1 MTQYYNDPNSLK
13 KHGKSFY
20 WASFF
25 LPKRNKDA
33 ATKLYSICRFFDDLA
48 DDNNEDQ
55 TKILT
60 GEFKKIC
67 DDLSHPINEFFTSH
81 NLSIKILGDL
91 VDGLVKDQTDVRIKN
106 EKELIQY
113 AYQVA
118 GTVGLM
124 MSPLIMV
131 NNNKANKHAI
141 DLGIAMQLT
150 NIARDIYE
158 DALMNRIYLPQD
170 WISNTDI
177 SELTDISS
185 NKDLIQIKGAIKRLI
200 LLSETYYKNGFA
212 GMRYIPL
219 KTRLAIFF
227 AAKIYRAIGQKIKK
241 NRYEYSYKRIYI
253 STIEKLFI
261 TFISIPEFVFL
272 NLRYNKYQLVRE
284 IFQNENL

>member
-170 WISNTDI
+170 WISNTNI

-185 NKDLIQIKGAIKRLI
+185 NKDLIQIKSAIKKLI

-241 NRYEYSYKRIYI
+241 NRYEYSYKRIYV

-284 IFQNENL
+284 IFKNENL

>member
-67 DDLSHPINEFFTSH
+67 DDLSHPINKFFTSH

-170 WISNTDI
+170 WISNTNI

-185 NKDLIQIKGAIKRLI
+185 NKDLIQIKSAIKRLI

-241 NRYEYSYKRIYI
+241 NRYEYSYKRIYV

-261 TFISIPEFVFL
+261 TFISVPEFVFL

>member
-177 SELTDISS
+177 SELTNISS
-185 NKDLIQIKGAIKRLI
+185 NKDLIQIKSAIKRLI

-241 NRYEYSYKRIYI
+241 NRYEYSYKRIYV

>member
-48 DDNNEDQ
+48 DDNSEDQ

-67 DDLSHPINEFFTSH
+67 YDLSHPINEFFTSH

-170 WISNTDI
+170 WISNTNI

-185 NKDLIQIKGAIKRLI
+185 NKDLIQIKSAIKRLI

-241 NRYEYSYKRIYI
+241 NRYEYSYKRIYV

>member
-1 MTQYYNDPNSLK
+1 VTQYYNDPNSLK

-25 LPKRNKDA
+25 LPKKSKDA
-33 ATKLYSICRFFDDLA
+33 ASKLYSICRFFDDLA

-55 TKILT
+55 TRLLKK
-60 GEFKKIC
+60 EFKKIC
-67 DDLSHPINEFFTSH
+67 DDLNHPINLFFKAH
-81 NLSIKILGDL
+81 NVSIKILGDL
-91 VDGLVKDQTDVRIKN
+91 INGLIKDQTKVRIKN
-106 EKELIQY
+106 EEELIQY
-113 AYQVA
+113 SYQVA

-170 WISNTDI
+170 WINNTDI
-177 SELTDISS
+177 SELTDISF
-185 NKDLIQIKGAIKRLI
+185 NKDLIQIKSAIKKLI

-241 NRYEYSYKRIYI
+241 NRYKYSCKRTYI
-253 STIEKLFI
+253 SKIEKIFI
-261 TFISIPEFVFL
+261 TFVSIPEFVFL
-272 NLRYNKYQLVRE
+272 NLLYNKYQSVRE
-284 IFQNENL
+284 VFQNENL